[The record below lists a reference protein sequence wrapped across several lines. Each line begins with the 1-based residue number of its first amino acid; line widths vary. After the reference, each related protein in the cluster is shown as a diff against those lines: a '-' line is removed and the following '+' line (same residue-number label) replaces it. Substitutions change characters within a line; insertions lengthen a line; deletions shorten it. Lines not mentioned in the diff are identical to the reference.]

1 MNKKLLFGIMS
12 LAALA
17 ACTNDDF
24 ESKNGAQVSE
34 QVSPIQF
41 EVINNAEVMRA
52 SMDGNS
58 IAWSAADGDL
68 FTLYH
73 GAAYATPAAITGY
86 QNATYTA
93 NANEGGTATLTTPSM
108 ILEGSAIMVWPADT
122 TFRIKAG
129 DNLTIQI
136 PQVQGG
142 KVDGK
147 EIIQHQIPYV
157 SDVIKIES
165 YAAYNDDAT
174 KGAVTAYNTA
184 GKDRKYQIYMRPMA
198 SQLNLKADYG
208 NTESQIAALYEGA
221 AGVDAGEGIDPIE
234 VTSVDLLTLA
244 GTDFTTEIP
253 LQFAAP
259 TVTPAQATNWASVAN
274 NAWTQVTNFNV
285 GGIVAAGQT
294 TQLTTKCLLDENK
307 GCKFLILPQT
317 AIGGGGVNE
326 GAVVV
331 NTTYGKVV
339 VAPNTFVT
347 NTGKYTPA
355 EITDAW
361 YRITNAAVPAATAAT
376 YSETAATAAETS
388 GEFAGKYKTTADVM
402 HGMAQVIDA
411 FSANVTTK
419 ATSVVVNEP
428 TGAAGTRYV
437 KVLLNYLDMSA
448 LHIKTD
454 KQLRD
459 AAKVWKK
466 MNLDDVTVYLDGNAA
481 GEFEISQKTIKVI
494 NEINA
499 AVAGKDFKV
508 KPCQVGG
515 EVCSKIVITGASEEA
530 NVQNLDFIRVNGTA
544 KADVIL
550 KAGESWVWNG
560 TVKVATAA
568 TTGINQFINKG
579 TLTNNADKVLAITD
593 NDTPTATQLFSIPLI
608 NDGTWNVTAG
618 TLRVQFNVTN
628 NGTVNISKGAQYL
641 QDGQDVVASKTTFTN
656 EATDKPSRFG
666 GDDSKI
672 GKVEN
677 KGVFATIGG
686 ADINNYGLIEHAD
699 KAAKTYITANQLGGA
714 FNTAFGA
721 GNKMGRINLPYSNKD
736 EDNISVSAA
745 LAQGFVSVTVSTTD
759 APSDGI
765 LNASVVGN
773 KVNYV
778 IVNGGIESIAA
789 VATQVK
795 YVEFN
800 QPNTEI
806 EWAVAEAGYDG
817 LMVLSPVNIK
827 LGTKVAATVTYI
839 GSEMYVGGTFN
850 KDGAVT
856 IGTTNYPAT
865 TWNGYYGNTT
875 TAVATKYIT
884 F

>member
-1 MNKKLLFGIMS
+1 MNKKLLLGIMS

-17 ACTNDDF
+17 ACTNDDLD
-24 ESKNGAQVSE
+24 SKTVAGASE
-34 QVSPIQF
+34 ATSPIQF
-41 EVINNAEVMRA
+41 EVINNTEAGTRA
-52 SMDGNS
+52 SMDGNK
-58 IAWSAADGDL
+58 IVWSAADGDL

-73 GAAYATPAAITGY
+73 GAAYATPAATTGY

-93 NANEGGTATLTTPSM
+93 KANEGSTATLTTPSM
-108 ILEGSAIMVWPADT
+108 ILPGSAIMVWPADT
-122 TFRIKAG
+122 TFRITAT
-129 DNLTIQI
+129 DDLTIQI

-142 KVDGK
+142 KVNGK
-147 EIIQHQIPYV
+147 EIIQYQIPYV
-157 SDVIKIES
+157 SDVIEIQP
-165 YAAYNDDAT
+165 YAAYSETAP
-174 KGAVTAYNTA
+174 VTAYNTA

-208 NTESQIAALYEGA
+208 TTESQIAALYEGA

-259 TVTPAQATNWASVAN
+259 TGTQGTNWGSVAN
-274 NAWTQVTNFNV
+274 HAWTQVTDFKV
-285 GGIVAAGQT
+285 GGIVGQT
-294 TQLTTKCLLDENK
+294 TKLTTKCLLEENK

-317 AIGGGGVNE
+317 PIGVTGVNE

-339 VAPNTFVT
+339 VAPKTFGT
-347 NTGKYTPA
+347 NTGKYLAT
-355 EITDAW
+355 EIADAW
-361 YRITNAAVPAATAAT
+361 YRITNTAVPAATAAL
-376 YSETAATAAETS
+376 YNETAATAAETS
-388 GEFAGKYKTTADVM
+388 GEFAGKFKTTADVM

-411 FSANVTTK
+411 FSDNKVKT
-419 ATSVVVNEP
+419 ATSKVVGEP
-428 TGAAGTRYV
+428 TGAQGTRYV
-437 KVLLNYLDMSA
+437 KVLLNYLDMTD
-448 LHIKTD
+448 LHIKND

-459 AAKVWKK
+459 AAKVWQK
-466 MNLDDVTVYLDGNAA
+466 MGLDDVTVYLDGDANN
-481 GEFEISQKTIKVI
+481 EFEITQKTIKVI
-494 NEINA
+494 NDINA
-499 AVAGKDFKV
+499 TVAGKDFKV
-508 KPCQVGG
+508 KPCNVAG
-515 EVCSKIVITGASEEA
+515 EACSKIVITGANEEA
-530 NVQNLDFIRVNGTA
+530 NVQNLDFIRDNAFA

-560 TVKVATAA
+560 TVKVATAG

-593 NDTPTATQLFSIPLI
+593 NTIAANQLFTIPLI

-628 NGTVNISKGAQYL
+628 NGTVNISKGAQYR
-641 QDGQDVVASKTTFTN
+641 QDGQEATAKKTTFTN

-699 KAAKTYITANQLGGA
+699 KDAKTYITANQLGGA
-714 FNTAFGA
+714 FGTNFGA
-721 GNKMGRINLPYSNKD
+721 TNKMGRINLPYSNKN
-736 EDNISVSAA
+736 EDNISVSAD
-745 LAQGFVSVTVSTTD
+745 LAEGFVSVTVTTAD
-759 APSDGI
+759 APANGI
-765 LNASVVGN
+765 LDASVVGN

-778 IVNGGIESIAA
+778 IVNGGITQISA
-789 VATQVK
+789 VSAQVD
-795 YVEFN
+795 YLEIN

-806 EWAVAEAGYDG
+806 EWTVTATTNYAG

-827 LGTKVAATVTYI
+827 LGTTINATVTYL
-839 GSEMYVGGTFN
+839 GSDMYVGGTFN
-850 KDGAVT
+850 
-856 IGTTNYPAT
+856 TTD
-865 TWNGYYGNTT
+865 WDGYYGDTSDN
-875 TAVATKYIT
+875 VATKYIT